1 MAHDSTHKIPQLE
14 RAAAILLAQAKIMK
28 GELPEYDKREVRD
41 HKFTLVLS
49 EAELSRLEV
58 IAEATGQSMASVM
71 RKGMDKVIPSELEQA
86 VVEHANLGGF
96 FDEE

>member
-28 GELPEYDKREVRD
+28 GELPEYDKREARD

-49 EAELSRLEV
+49 EAELSDT
-58 IAEATGQSMASVM
+58 I
-71 RKGMDKVIPSELEQA
+71 
-86 VVEHANLGGF
+86 
-96 FDEE
+96 

>member
-14 RAAAILLAQAKIMK
+14 RAAAILLAQARIMK
-28 GELPEYDKREVRD
+28 GELPEYNRREVRD

-49 EAELSRLEV
+49 EAELGRLEV

-71 RKGMDKVIPSELEQA
+71 RKGMDKMIPSELQQTM
-86 VVEHANLGGF
+86 VEHANLGGF
-96 FDEE
+96 FDE